1 MVPRY
6 ARADRTVRGS
16 HGRPAMDSP
25 RSGADKHR
33 ITLRHDNRSRVSN
46 AVFDQLPRE
55 RVDSDPKW
63 CATSGELRVE
73 SCALPCCRAGRF
85 QDSRTRVGADFE
97 RTS

>member
-6 ARADRTVRGS
+6 ARAGRTVRGS

-33 ITLRHDNRSRVSN
+33 INLRHDNISRVSN
-46 AVFDQLPRE
+46 AVFDEPLYE
-55 RVDSDPKW
+55 RGDPNRKW
-63 CATSGELRVE
+63 CAAGGEFRVE
-73 SCALPCCRAGRF
+73 SWALPYSRAGRF